1 MPRDSIHHDLPM
13 SATTSLVILLLH
25 IVIVKP
31 TFSMSKKLNKRQQRE
46 LQELEQLKA
55 AQREVE
61 ASKADSDE
69 EGEED
74 EEPGGGPVNA
84 FAAVRVS
91 TSFQCTGVGRSW
103 WMTAW
108 TG

>member
-1 MPRDSIHHDLPM
+1 MEDLPM
-13 SATTSLVILLLH
+13 SATTSSVILLLH
-25 IVIVKP
+25 IVIVKL
-31 TFSMSKKLNKRQQRE
+31 TYRMSKKLNRRQQRE

-69 EGEED
+69 EEEED
-74 EEPGGGPVNA
+74 DEPGGGPVNA

-91 TSFQCTGVGRSW
+91 ALFQCTGV
-103 WMTAW
+103 
-108 TG
+108 